1 MTSRHATTVNFDY
14 QARAQEFHVDAWV
27 TPIGGDST
35 DVGRVV
41 NVWPGIGVVDVEWA
55 TGNRRMNVEDI
66 TIIDKDDTVHP
77 PEATENVPGGLPV
90 RPGREASPSRVAE
103 AFAKSAIYWAN
114 VDRGYRATR
123 GESGNKHYR
132 CPKPCCR
139 GNEESVLRRQP
150 YKREDGKTV
159 KLLSCPNCS
168 FLIRVDDVHGHHMQP
183 IEPIEP
189 VEPVVEGV
197 V

>member
-1 MTSRHATTVNFDY
+1 LSTRNATTVNFDY
-14 QARAQEFHVDAWV
+14 QARAAEFAVEDWV
-27 TPIGGDST
+27 TPIGADST

-66 TIIDKDDTVHP
+66 VRIDRDDTVHP
-77 PEATENVPGGLPV
+77 PEATENIPGGAPV
-90 RPGREASPSRVAE
+90 RPGRAAGQAPDPRRVAE
-103 AFAKSAIYWAN
+103 AFTKSAIYWAN
-114 VDRGYRATR
+114 VDRGYKATR
-123 GESGNKHYR
+123 GESSGKSYR

-139 GNEESVLRRQP
+139 GNEESVLRRSP

-168 FLIRVDDVHGHHMQP
+168 FLIRVNDVHGHHLK
-183 IEPIEP
+183 P
-189 VEPVVEGV
+189 VDPVTEGV
-197 V
+197 L